1 MYKYLFSN
9 NYSKYMKFLA
19 QMAFY
24 GFYYTSSISW
34 NLGQSKIFNVK
45 NLFRWRIIKKY
56 LLVDKISTKSSTL
69 LRNKNISLSTHLL
82 VKRVGR
88 NRGRES
94 GSDNQGM
101 VDAEQEVGILGQRRV
116 MPRWENDLVW

>member
-1 MYKYLFSN
+1 M
-9 NYSKYMKFLA
+9 
-19 QMAFY
+19 
-24 GFYYTSSISW
+24 
-34 NLGQSKIFNVK
+34 
-45 NLFRWRIIKKY
+45 
-56 LLVDKISTKSSTL
+56 
-69 LRNKNISLSTHLL
+69 RNKNISLSTHLL